1 MTSIERTERSR
12 PRARRPR
19 ALAAG
24 ALGLGLALG
33 AATWIFLVGG
43 ARAESARPAPATVP
57 AAPADNADARTLG
70 QSAEDLQRQL
80 RTHPQDWRSWGRL
93 GFVYVEQARVTANPA
108 LYPKAEGAFTRS
120 LQLQPKGNFA
130 ALAGRAALANGRHDF
145 AGGLRWGAQARRLNP
160 KSPEVEAVVGDSL
173 IELGRY
179 EEAFAAYQKMVDLG
193 PGVASYTRAS
203 FALDLQGDVAGARRA
218 LELALGEAL
227 SPQEMAFPQYSLG
240 ELAWN
245 RGDVDEARRRYEEA
259 VRLDP
264 AFVPPQA
271 GLARLHA
278 ATGETER
285 AVGEWKAVVARTPL
299 PEYVA
304 ELGNLYLVTGREA
317 EAEQQFSLL
326 QAQRKLLEANGVN
339 VDLEIALF
347 TADHSVP
354 GGHPRTPGGVDLGR
368 GLKAAQAEWD
378 RRKSIHVADALAW
391 QLHANGRDAEALPM
405 AEAALRLGTRNALF
419 LFHRGMIHQ
428 ALGQAAAAR
437 GDLEEALAI
446 NPHFSLLHQRAA
458 AETLAALSGAR

>member
-1 MTSIERTERSR
+1 MAIIEPTDRSR
-12 PRARRPR
+12 PRPGAARAR
-19 ALAAG
+19 AAG
-24 ALGLGLALG
+24 VLGLGLALG
-33 AATWIFLVGG
+33 AAAWIFLMAG
-43 ARAESARPAPATVP
+43 ARAESAPSAPSRAAAP

-80 RTHPQDWRSWGRL
+80 RANPGDWRSWGRL
-93 GFVYVEQARVTANPA
+93 GFVYVEQARITANPA
-108 LYPKAEGAFTRS
+108 LYPKAEGAFSRS
-120 LQLQPKGNFA
+120 LRLRPKGNFA

-145 AGGLRWGAQARRLNP
+145 AGGLQWGDQARRLNP

-179 EEAFAAYQKMVDLG
+179 EDAFAAYQKMVDLG
-193 PGVASYTRAS
+193 PGVGSYTRAS
-203 FALDLQGDVAGARRA
+203 FALDLQGDVPGARRA
-218 LELALGEAL
+218 LELALGEAIT
-227 SPQEMAFPQYSLG
+227 PQEMAFPQYSLG
-240 ELAWN
+240 ELAWS

-259 VRLDP
+259 VRLDR

-304 ELGNLYLVTGREA
+304 ELGNLYLVTGRGA

-347 TADHSVP
+347 SADH
-354 GGHPRTPGGVDLGR
+354 GVDLGR

-405 AEAALRLGTRNALF
+405 ADQALRLGTGNALF

-428 ALGQAAAAR
+428 ALGQATEAR
-437 GDLEEALAI
+437 ADLEAAVRM
-446 NPHFSLLHQRAA
+446 NPHFSLLHQRTA
-458 AETLAALSGAR
+458 AETLAVLRGAR